1 MLFESKSTQ
10 FISTYYFE
18 TKARDKDNYKCIVR
32 IFAVGIIFPCATFIV
47 FGYLVFFYS
56 KWIAKFATKY
66 ITNGFDNKVNQEIK
80 DNKVNQ
86 EIKAGKNIPM
96 NNSKTRLV
104 KKEATHPF
112 HSKKAGSIENNN
124 FEMKNKSDFENTSID
139 LSSKDQYNKRIRIV
153 ISLILVFAFLSFALL
168 AFHIIA
174 SVKLIQYGNEVLY
187 DDNDDQ
193 GYALRNDDQCVLI
206 VYVVCSFMPTVS
218 LTLFLIIVTIV
229 LCIKSRSSQVD
240 NTTDEALGLYLQFS
254 LGGFLVYLG
263 FYFLPYMVFAFI
275 HDPFQ
280 SALVYMMLSSLILS
294 ICLFAYFLISVCVV
308 GFLFYQKELSKWD
321 SMSRL
326 LTSGFTFASGLS
338 ITYFLTVLI
347 LIITLGN
354 LHDFQGMENLT
365 LSLFI
370 ALLSLFLLKPSLVH
384 IKSFLEKSPTNDDSS

>member
-1 MLFESKSTQ
+1 MKLICTCNFTQQIKTYPATQFEGKTAQ
-10 FISTYYFE
+10 FISPYYYE
-18 TKARDKDNYKCIVR
+18 IKARDEDHYNSIVR
-32 IFAVGIIFPCATFIV
+32 IFAAGIIFPCVAFIV
-47 FGYLVFFYS
+47 FGYLVFFYC
-56 KWIAKFATKY
+56 KWLRTTKLVTMF
-66 ITNGFDNKVNQEIK
+66 ITNGFSNNNNLEES
-80 DNKVNQ
+80 NNS
-86 EIKAGKNIPM
+86 M
-96 NNSKTRLV
+96 NNSETKG
-104 KKEATHPF
+104 A
-112 HSKKAGSIENNN
+112 
-124 FEMKNKSDFENTSID
+124 KSRTSI
-139 LSSKDQYNKRIRIV
+139 V
-153 ISLILVFAFLSFALL
+153 VSLILVSALL
-168 AFHIIA
+168 SLTLFAFHIIA
-174 SVKLIQYGNEVLY
+174 SVRFIQYGNEVLY

-240 NTTDEALGLYLQFS
+240 NKTDEALGLFLHYS
-254 LGGFLVYLG
+254 LGAFLVYLG